1 MVKGRNIHKHF
12 NKLHVLKGV
21 DIDITEGEFVSI
33 VGDSGAGKTT
43 LLHILGTL
51 EAPTPD
57 ENSKLYINDIDIRKL
72 DEISLANFRN
82 KNIGFIFQFHQLLPE
97 FTAFENICIPGYIKK
112 TSTLDL
118 EKKAIELMDFLN
130 LSNKINNKP
139 NELSGGEKQRVA
151 VARALINSPKL
162 ILADEPSGNLD
173 SKSAN
178 NLYNLFFEIRKNFNH
193 TFIVVTHNM
202 DLAKKSDRILKISD
216 GIIK

>member
-21 DIDITEGEFVSI
+21 DININEGEFVSI

-72 DEISLANFRN
+72 NEVSLANFRN
-82 KNIGFIFQFHQLLPE
+82 ENIGFIFQFHQLLPE

-112 TSTLDL
+112 TNTLDL

>member
-72 DEISLANFRN
+72 NEVSLANFRN
-82 KNIGFIFQFHQLLPE
+82 ENIGFIFQFHQLLPE

-112 TSTLDL
+112 TNTLDL
-118 EKKAIELMDFLN
+118 EKKAIELMEFLN

-151 VARALINSPKL
+151 VARALINSPEL

-202 DLAKKSDRILKISD
+202 DLAKKSDRILEISD
-216 GIIK
+216 GMIK

>member
-21 DIDITEGEFVSI
+21 DININEGEFVSI

-51 EAPTPD
+51 EPPAN
-57 ENSKLYINDIDIRKL
+57 NSNSELYISSVDIRKL
-72 DEISLANFRN
+72 DETSLANFRN
-82 KNIGFIFQFHQLLPE
+82 ENIGFIFQFHQLLPE

-112 TSTLDL
+112 TNTLDL
-118 EKKAIELMDFLN
+118 EKKAIELMGFLN